1 MKEQSY
7 HVIVDMYMMLKSI
20 SDFII
25 KMWYKFAYDI
35 VILSLQKGVAM
46 NTISEKEYLLS
57 LPDMTED
64 DYNQWKKLMRAMTT
78 SARMMGLKDCSMT
91 QQVFRTALDNLMDF

>member
-1 MKEQSY
+1 
-7 HVIVDMYMMLKSI
+7 
-20 SDFII
+20 
-25 KMWYKFAYDI
+25 MWYKFAYDI
-35 VILSLQKGVAM
+35 VILSIQKGAAM
-46 NTISEKEYLLS
+46 DTISEKEYLLS

-91 QQVFRTALDNLMDF
+91 QQVFRTALDNLMDFEKAHHIQFYELGVTLANAQASV